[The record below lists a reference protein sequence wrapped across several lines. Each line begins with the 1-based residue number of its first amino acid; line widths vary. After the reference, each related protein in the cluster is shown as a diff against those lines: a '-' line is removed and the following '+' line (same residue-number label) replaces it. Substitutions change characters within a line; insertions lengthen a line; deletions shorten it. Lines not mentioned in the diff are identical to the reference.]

1 MGKKVNIIYISLS
14 GNTKKFVQ
22 ELTAN
27 FQNQAIATTTLNI
40 KENPQMQEISDPFVC
55 FLPAYL
61 KGGNGINNGYTEI
74 LTNIFKKF
82 LAYHNNYQKCYGIIG
97 SGNRNFNKQFAL
109 TAKQY
114 AKAFGFPF
122 LAEFELRGSKDDLKR
137 ITQIILTA
145 QTAALQKRGGFQ

>member
-1 MGKKVNIIYISLS
+1 MQKEVNIIYISLS
-14 GNTKKFVQ
+14 GNTKKFIQ
-22 ELTAN
+22 KLTAD
-27 FQNQAIATTTLNI
+27 FQEKAIATTTLNI

-61 KGGNGINNGYTEI
+61 NGGNGINNGYTEI
-74 LTNIFKKF
+74 LTTILKKF

-114 AKAFGFPF
+114 AKTFGFPF
-122 LAEFELRGSKDDLKR
+122 LAEFELCGSKDDRKQ
-137 ITQIILTA
+137 IMQIILAA
-145 QTAALQKRGGFQ
+145 QAAARQREEKF